1 MTRAVHALLSAR
13 WRGVRN
19 RIAALLSHWPGRVGG
34 LVAVIIILRLIHGLA
49 RIPASASGTG
59 NTNIAT
65 TVYASTT
72 LLIVCGYGTRSV
84 VRPPFVLALGDFG
97 VLDAHALIRPALVAG
112 LLAHVPM
119 AALVSLLATSVL
131 VNLTPEVWPTTR
143 SRAGAILFLL
153 AGQLALTSLRLA
165 SGCAAW
171 AWPRWRLVL
180 AGVWI
185 IPAAGCIALIL
196 LRLPSQGTDAFLTCA
211 GLFALVD
218 DHVGCAVTICLLF
231 SAISSSAVIRV
242 APRLVPIWASTG
254 RQIATIIDLAHEA
267 DAAAALALAQS
278 SRARSRSVP
287 RSLAGPKGFLG
298 RQLMEAHRRK
308 FGRAL
313 AAQVVC
319 ACTQSWLVAR
329 FLPSWW
335 FFAFLAIGSFV
346 VPQAVLDGA
355 LSEVRYPVFV
365 MASVHDRRRALA
377 ACLWSCV
384 LPASRVVLVLLLT
397 SLSAVTAGIGPRFGL
412 IAVGCAITWAS
423 FAACCSS
430 AGALTRLFRSRTRA
444 SGGSAAVASLGGPVL
459 LAVGQAAAHLP
470 VSHATASGVLVL
482 VVQAAVAFVLS
493 WALLYIAISAG
504 TDKRYTIL
512 SDDALSALTNDLVAD
527 TGTKREER
535 NDVQ

>member
-19 RIAALLSHWPGRVGG
+19 RMAALLSHWPGRVGG
-34 LVAVIIILRLIHGLA
+34 LVTVIIILRLIHGLA
-49 RIPASASGTG
+49 CTPASASGTG
-59 NTNIAT
+59 SMSIAT
-65 TVYASTT
+65 TV
-72 LLIVCGYGTRSV
+72 
-84 VRPPFVLALGDFG
+84 
-97 VLDAHALIRPALVAG
+97 
-112 LLAHVPM
+112 
-119 AALVSLLATSVL
+119 
-131 VNLTPEVWPTTR
+131 
-143 SRAGAILFLL
+143 LFLL

-218 DHVGCAVTICLLF
+218 DYVGCAVAICLLF
-231 SAISSSAVIRV
+231 FTISSSAVIRV
-242 APRLVPIWASTG
+242 APRLVPIWASTS

-267 DAAAALALAQS
+267 DAAAALALTQP
-278 SRARSRSVP
+278 SRTRSRSIP

-308 FGRAL
+308 IGRAL

-319 ACTQSWLVAR
+319 ACAQSWLVAR

-355 LSEVRYPVFV
+355 LSEVRYPAFIT
-365 MASVHDRRRALA
+365 AGVHDRRRALT

-384 LPASRVVLVLLLT
+384 LPASRAVLLLLLT
-397 SLSAVTAGIGPRFGL
+397 SLSAITAGISPRFGL

-470 VSHATASGVLVL
+470 VSHTTASGVLVL